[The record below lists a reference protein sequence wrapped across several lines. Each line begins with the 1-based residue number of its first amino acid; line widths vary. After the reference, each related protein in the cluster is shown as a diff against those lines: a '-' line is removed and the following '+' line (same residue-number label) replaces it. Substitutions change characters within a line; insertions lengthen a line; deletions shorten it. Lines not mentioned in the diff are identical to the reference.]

1 MNLTFFLFFVA
12 ARRKKKKKIRSFK
25 KLLSLLTWHRHE
37 ARRARLGQPV
47 ALHHGRAHTHRQEVL
62 DVSRQGSSAA
72 DDQPDPP
79 PQSLLE
85 LGEDKLVEE
94 RGGAGHLDPAAQRP
108 QLAPEPP
115 VEQQGLDASGLC
127 DLGGCTG
134 VNAVEDPRDAE
145 EERGPEGADVV
156 DEVLDVALVVLRW
169 NERGRRCV
177 CV

>member
-1 MNLTFFLFFVA
+1 
-12 ARRKKKKKIRSFK
+12 
-25 KLLSLLTWHRHE
+25 
-37 ARRARLGQPV
+37 
-47 ALHHGRAHTHRQEVL
+47 
-62 DVSRQGSSAA
+62 VSRQGSSAA